1 MNPVKQFVNSA
12 KELKTIQSLAA
23 IAMLLALRVVF
34 GILANTTMPML
45 AYVGKISLSFLPI
58 AVTAAMFGPFPAML
72 VGGLGDLLSWLIM
85 PMGQPYFP
93 GFTISGIL
101 TGLIF
106 GLVFYGQKISLP
118 RVIIAWFINA
128 LTVETFLAAFWF
140 LIAGI
145 GGTNSYGGLL
155 LTRFISEGI
164 KCVPEIA
171 IIFGTGK
178 LVELIPYRKLGRAKR

>member
-1 MNPVKQFVNSA
+1 MNPAKQFVNSV
-12 KELKTIQSLAA
+12 KELKTVQNLAA
-23 IAMLLALRVVF
+23 AAMLLALRVVF

-58 AVTAAMFGPFPAML
+58 AIAAAMLGPFSAMV
-72 VGGLGDLLSWLIM
+72 VGGAGDVLSWVIM

-106 GLVFYGQKISLP
+106 GFVFYGHKISLP
-118 RVIIAWFINA
+118 RVIIAWAINA
-128 LTVETFLAAFWF
+128 LTVETFLAAFW
-140 LIAGI
+140 LLAGGF

-155 LTRFISEGI
+155 LIRFIKEGI
-164 KCVPEIA
+164 LCVPEIA
-171 IIFGTGK
+171 VIFGTSK
-178 LVELIPYRKLGRAKR
+178 LVALIPRFKKAR